1 MHFYCRLAG
10 VISCKSKNK
19 LQFWHI
25 RLTICADLL
34 TLDNEVD
41 VGETGLVIGLEAA
54 GVRPLV
60 GYLHIVNVNGE
71 VTAIVID
78 QRHTLVQ
85 CPFIGSCEKDV

>member
-1 MHFYCRLAG
+1 MRELIAVLKHLH
-10 VISCKSKNK
+10 
-19 LQFWHI
+19 Q
-25 RLTICADLL
+25 LTIFAHLL

-71 VTAIVID
+71 VAAVVID
-78 QRHTLVQ
+78 QCHALIQ
-85 CPFIGSCEKDV
+85 CPFVGSCEKDV